1 MDRDSNNSAALLE
14 IRDLKKY
21 FPVRSGILRRV
32 QNQVKAVDGISFSV
46 ASGRTFGLVGES
58 GCGKS
63 TLGRAILRLHEPT
76 SGSIFLDGQ
85 EITRLSRHE
94 MFSHRREMQ
103 IIFQDPF
110 ASLSPRRTIGQTI
123 REPLDVHSMGRRA
136 EREQRVEELLD
147 VVGMSPKV
155 RDRYP
160 HEFSGGQRQRIG
172 IARALALN
180 PKFIVAD
187 EPVSALDVSVQSQVL
202 NLIADLQKEYGIA
215 FLFISHDLAVIQH
228 VSDEIGVMYLGKLV
242 EVATA
247 TDLYREPR
255 HPYTKALLSAIPIP
269 DPKSRKQRIVLTGD
283 IPSPMNP
290 PAGCPFHTR
299 CPDAKPI
306 CSSVVPPTVNLGS
319 GVSPHR
325 VTCHLY
331 AADDPAR
338 SA

>member
-85 EITRLSRHE
+85 EITWLSRHE

-123 REPLDVHSMGRRA
+123 REPLDVHSVGRRA

-215 FLFISHDLAVIQH
+215 FLFISHDLAVVQH

-299 CPDAKPI
+299 CPDAKPV
-306 CSSVVPPTVNLGS
+306 CSSVAPPTVNLGS
-319 GVSPHR
+319 GDSPHR

-331 AADDPAR
+331 AADDPTR